1 MQRILKLWWHCILF
15 TIVSVV
21 PNIVSKG
28 SKEIWKH
35 LELNENENTTHQTII
50 NTFKMKKE
58 KINKMKKE
66 MKKINN
72 LISYF
77 KKPIK
82 EGQNKSKSG
91 RKKKII
97 QIKIEINE
105 IEIRK
110 QQKKSQWTNSL
121 FFGEKISKIDIP
133 LARLTK

>member
-1 MQRILKLWWHCILF
+1 
-15 TIVSVV
+15 
-21 PNIVSKG
+21 
-28 SKEIWKH
+28 
-35 LELNENENTTHQTII
+35 
-50 NTFKMKKE
+50 MKKE

-72 LISYF
+72 LISYS

-110 QQKKSQWTNSL
+110 QQKKSQ
-121 FFGEKISKIDIP
+121 
-133 LARLTK
+133 

>member
-1 MQRILKLWWHCILF
+1 M
-15 TIVSVV
+15 
-21 PNIVSKG
+21 SKG

-72 LISYF
+72 LISYS
-77 KKPIK
+77 KNPIK
-82 EGQNKSKSG
+82 EWQNKSKSG

-110 QQKKSQWTNSL
+110 QQ
-121 FFGEKISKIDIP
+121 EKII
-133 LARLTK
+133 LWGRNQ